1 MWPRTAKETIAGR
14 EAGLRKPIE
23 PTSDKP
29 LNIIRENAAK
39 QLFQEHGVASAA
51 FMALL
56 ILEFIKPEVNP
67 VNLVIILLSS
77 VQWVES
83 LLVGISVP
91 RVITQQS
98 GCRAL

>member
-1 MWPRTAKETIAGR
+1 MRPRTAKETIAGS

-29 LNIIRENAAK
+29 LNIIRENSAK

-77 VQWVES
+77 V
-83 LLVGISVP
+83 
-91 RVITQQS
+91 
-98 GCRAL
+98 